1 MVRGNLYTAG
11 EEFYLPNGETYV
23 GAYHVHV
30 TKGAMVGARHTTEP
44 HDSLPPLTEAAAQL
58 IETIQA
64 QLKQRQDQ
72 ASSPITSSVSRS
84 SSGGGGSSSGGGGG
98 GSSYGGSSAP
108 ASSY

>member
-30 TKGAMVGARHTTEP
+30 TKGAMVGARHTPEP
-44 HDSLPPLTEAAAQL
+44 HDSLTPLTEAAAQL

-64 QLKQRQDQ
+64 QLRQRQDQ

>member
-30 TKGAMVGARHTTEP
+30 NKGAMVGARHTSEP
-44 HDSLPPLTEAAAQL
+44 HDSLTPLTESASQL
-58 IETIQA
+58 IETIQY
-64 QLKQRQDQ
+64 QLRQRQDQ
-72 ASSPITSSVSRS
+72 ASSPITSS
-84 SSGGGGSSSGGGGG
+84 SGGSGGSS
-98 GSSYGGSSAP
+98 GGSSAP

>member
-44 HDSLPPLTEAAAQL
+44 HDSLTPLTEAAAQL

>member
-44 HDSLPPLTEAAAQL
+44 HDSLTPLTEAAAQL

-64 QLKQRQDQ
+64 QLRQRQDQ

>member
-30 TKGAMVGARHTTEP
+30 TKGAMVGARHTPEP
-44 HDSLPPLTEAAAQL
+44 HDSLTPLTEAAAQL